1 MLQRVIDPQL
11 VEIALQEQ
19 QQPQEQLQGER
30 IALQEQQ
37 QPQEQLRGERIALR
51 DLLRLQDQLRDLQ
64 IVHRALPPLRDLRR
78 VPIQLQLQ
86 DDLVGQQEVV
96 GEVAQQE
103 DVTRY

>member
-11 VEIALQEQ
+11 VE
-19 QQPQEQLQGER
+19 

>member
-30 IALQEQQ
+30 IAL
-37 QPQEQLRGERIALR
+37 R

-64 IVHRALPPLRDLRR
+64 IVHRAQPPLRDLRR

>member
-1 MLQRVIDPQL
+1 MLQRVIDTQL

-19 QQPQEQLQGER
+19 QQPQEQLQ
-30 IALQEQQ
+30 
-37 QPQEQLRGERIALR
+37 GERIALR

-86 DDLVGQQEVV
+86 DDLVVQQEVV

>member
-19 QQPQEQLQGER
+19 QQPQEQL
-30 IALQEQQ
+30 
-37 QPQEQLRGERIALR
+37 RGGRIALR
-51 DLLRLQDQLRDLQ
+51 DLLRLQNQLRDLQ
-64 IVHRALPPLRDLRR
+64 IAHRVLQRPQDLQIAHRALPPLRDLRR

>member
-1 MLQRVIDPQL
+1 MLQRVVDPQL

-30 IALQEQQ
+30 IT
-37 QPQEQLRGERIALR
+37 LR

-64 IVHRALPPLRDLRR
+64 IVHRGLPPLRDLRR

-86 DDLVGQQEVV
+86 DDLVVQQEVV